1 MIAQDSKVPR
11 ELARLPLS
19 AKPPAKPPAR
29 GREGQPLRSTKATN
43 YSGQRDEADVL
54 ATGFTVRE
62 ITPQAAKLWL
72 LLQLVGLLFEFN
84 LWREVSSHLADFE
97 DVVARECAS
106 EHQFHGVC
114 AGRSWNTSIF
124 EDFTL
129 SGHQAHS
136 FSFWTQSKPPTFL
149 VAVHPVSSRPLGTAA
164 KDDPEAWEDHE
175 ASTVHWSIEVQ
186 RLRPAANLPPMR
198 FARGGQQVITAED
211 LSEEAASSASGRVQ
225 WQAIVQSLGIYRR
238 NVRFVAFVEDAVGEQ
253 LVAVH
258 QHPQCS
264 FSTSWKAF
272 NQQHQGQSHRALSRC
287 QWMLG
292 LFLLVGGGSVYLV
305 HQELEKHRANAE
317 YLAENHPMSQRFHLV
332 VLAKFIL
339 QDVPQQVCFV
349 LYIFGWYEAGGLRC
363 QLCLFEAK
371 HCSEEDAFHF
381 SNIVTAGCILAS
393 SLANQLLIRPVRK
406 RRYSEDDVCMHLW
419 IRVGGTC
426 VASMPFTTG
435 LCLSSRSLVSEPALV
450 HLLFAIPCL
459 LGWLSISGFCCL
471 GLLIACD
478 DEL

>member
-1 MIAQDSKVPR
+1 MIAQAPR
-11 ELARLPLS
+11 ELARLPG
-19 AKPPAKPPAR
+19 R
-29 GREGQPLRSTKATN
+29 EGREGQPLRSTKASN
-43 YSGQRDEADVL
+43 YSGQKDEADVM
-54 ATGFTVRE
+54 ATGFTLRE

-72 LLQLVGLLFEFN
+72 LLQVVGLLFEFN

-106 EHQFHGVC
+106 QHQFHGVC
-114 AGRSWNTSIF
+114 AGASWNTSIF

-129 SGHQAHS
+129 SGHQSHS

-149 VAVHPVSSRPLGTAA
+149 VAVHPVSSRPLGTAG
-164 KDDPEAWEDHE
+164 KEPPEPWEDHE
-175 ASTVHWSIEVQ
+175 ASTLHWSIEVQ
-186 RLRPAANLPPMR
+186 RLRPAATLPAMR

-211 LSEEAASSASGRVQ
+211 LSHEAAAYAGHVQ
-225 WQAIVQSLGIYRR
+225 WQGIVQSLGIYRR

-258 QHPQCS
+258 QHPACS

-292 LFLLVGGGSVYLV
+292 LFLLLGAGSVYLV
-305 HQELEKHRANAE
+305 HQELEKNRANAE
-317 YLAENHPMSQRFHLV
+317 YLAESRPMSQRFHAV

-363 QLCLFEAK
+363 QLCLFDAK

-381 SNIVTAGCILAS
+381 SNIVTAACILAS
-393 SLANQLLIRPVRK
+393 SVANQLLIRPVRK
-406 RRYSEDDVCMHLW
+406 RRYSEDDVCMQLW